1 MRKQFVKTLKNI
13 LYNDERTVLLLGD
26 IGVYGFRDELRDIPN
41 RAYNIGILEQSTV
54 SMASGMSHSG
64 LIPFIHTIAPFMVE
78 RAFEQIKDDFGYQN
92 LNGNF
97 VSIGNSYDFSA
108 LGCTH
113 HCPGDVQILMS
124 IPNIKIFTP
133 GTSSE
138 LNYLMNKNYDKGVNY
153 YRLSEYENDVS
164 YETDKISVIK
174 TGSKA
179 TVLCFGNKLNETIE
193 ACKDIDVTLLY
204 SNTVTPFDEQ
214 TLKNNFNKNI
224 IVVQPFYVG
233 SVDSLISKVFQDQYY
248 RIYNIGIPKQFLT
261 KYGSKNE
268 QDIYLG
274 LDTEGIFNQI
284 KNILGNI

>member
-13 LYNDERTVLLLGD
+13 LYSDERTVLLLGD
-26 IGVYGFRDELRDIPN
+26 IGVYGFRDELSNLAN
-41 RAYNIGILEQSTV
+41 RVYNIGILEQTTI

-64 LIPFIHTIAPFMVE
+64 LIPFIHTISPFMVE

-92 LNGNF
+92 LTGNF

-113 HCPGDVQILMS
+113 HCPGDIQILMS

-138 LNYLMNKNYDKGVNY
+138 LDYLMNKHYTNGVNY

-174 TGSKA
+174 NGTKA
-179 TVLCFGNKLNETIE
+179 TIICFGNKLNET
-193 ACKDIDVTLLY
+193 LLY
-204 SNTVTPFDEQ
+204 SNTISSFDEQ

-224 IVVQPFYVG
+224 IIVQPFYVG
-233 SVDSLISKVFQDQYY
+233 SVDSLISKVFADEYY
-248 RIYNIGIPKQFLT
+248 RIYNIGVPKQFLT
-261 KYGSKNE
+261 KYGSKHE
-268 QDIYLG
+268 QDVYLR
-274 LDTEGIFNQI
+274 LDSKGIFNQI
-284 KNILGNI
+284 QNILEKI

>member
-13 LYNDERTVLLLGD
+13 LYSDERTVLLLGD
-26 IGVYGFRDELRDIPN
+26 IGVYGFRDELSNLAN
-41 RAYNIGILEQSTV
+41 RVYNIGILEQTTI

-64 LIPFIHTIAPFMVE
+64 LIPFIHTISPFMVE

-92 LNGNF
+92 LTGNF

-113 HCPGDVQILMS
+113 HCPGDIQILMS

-138 LNYLMNKNYDKGVNY
+138 LDYLMNKHYTNGVNY

-174 TGSKA
+174 NGTKA
-179 TVLCFGNKLNETIE
+179 TIICFGNKLNETVE
-193 ACKDIDVTLLY
+193 ACKDMDVTLLY
-204 SNTVTPFDEQ
+204 SNTISSFDEQ

-224 IVVQPFYVG
+224 IIVQPFYVG
-233 SVDSLISKVFQDQYY
+233 SVDSLISKVFADEYY
-248 RIYNIGIPKQFLT
+248 RIYNIGVPKQFLT
-261 KYGSKNE
+261 KYGSKHE
-268 QDIYLG
+268 QDVYLR
-274 LDTEGIFNQI
+274 LDSKGIFNQI
-284 KNILGNI
+284 QNILEKI